1 MPRVWK
7 ALNESTTGL
16 SDKRP
21 ASGHPGDKRDK
32 GSLAGSERTCAFWMR
47 NEGMGETVRPGGGEV
62 GEGRVGGREDTR
74 AAGGRGSS
82 SNTEQKPSLL
92 SLDLIHETGENL
104 HWKTC
109 VYE

>member
-82 SNTEQKPSLL
+82 FSGGGCAIQHGAETQSPVPG
-92 SLDLIHETGENL
+92 LDT
-104 HWKTC
+104 
-109 VYE
+109 